1 MQQPD
6 VDAVRRRLR
15 VTNLQMSDPAIC
27 DVLGQAQYVGLYTM
41 KEGRTGNPEWEK
53 ASIEGAMFIVR
64 RSTEPKYNVIIKN
77 QLGNDDLIEVPS
89 ADWDL
94 DIHPNYLLY
103 RTGDGDIKGWWF
115 HDDDERKHILE
126 EIQMVLDDLKGNRN
140 APKVESWVGP
150 MNTVG
155 DAAAVGAPNPPVPPQ
170 NDVTAAPVGA
180 DEVMMSK
187 AKLRSVLVEMVTSDK
202 FLDDLLARLK
212 AGAAADKAGA

>member
-140 APKVESWVGP
+140 APK
-150 MNTVG
+150 
-155 DAAAVGAPNPPVPPQ
+155 APNPTVPAQ

-187 AKLRSVLVEMVTSDK
+187 ANC
-202 FLDDLLARLK
+202 
-212 AGAAADKAGA
+212 GACSSRW

>member
-126 EIQMVLDDLKGNRN
+126 EIQMVLEDLKGARN
-140 APKVESWVGP
+140 APK
-150 MNTVG
+150 
-155 DAAAVGAPNPPVPPQ
+155 AAPAQ
-170 NDVTAAPVGA
+170 NDVKAPASG

>member
-1 MQQPD
+1 
-6 VDAVRRRLR
+6 
-15 VTNLQMSDPAIC
+15 MSDPAIC

-140 APKVESWVGP
+140 APK
-150 MNTVG
+150 
-155 DAAAVGAPNPPVPPQ
+155 APNPPVPPQ

>member
-1 MQQPD
+1 
-6 VDAVRRRLR
+6 
-15 VTNLQMSDPAIC
+15 
-27 DVLGQAQYVGLYTM
+27 
-41 KEGRTGNPEWEK
+41 
-53 ASIEGAMFIVR
+53 MFIVR

-77 QLGNDDLIEVPS
+77 QLGNDDLIEVPT

-115 HDDDERKHILE
+115 HDDEERKHILK
-126 EIQMVLDDLKGNRN
+126 EISLVLDDLKGNRN
-140 APKVESWVGP
+140 APKISSP
-150 MNTVG
+150 AQH
-155 DAAAVGAPNPPVPPQ
+155 DVPEMHL
-170 NDVTAAPVGA
+170 GSE
-180 DEVMMSK
+180 EVMMSK

>member
-1 MQQPD
+1 MQPD

-15 VTNLQMSDPAIC
+15 VTNLQMQDPAIC

-41 KEGRTGNPEWEK
+41 KEGRSGNPEWEK

-64 RSTEPKYNVIIKN
+64 RTTEPKYNVIIKN
-77 QLGNDDLIEVPS
+77 QLGADDLIEVPT

-115 HDDDERKHILE
+115 HDDEERKHILQ
-126 EIQMVLDDLKGNRN
+126 EISVVLEDLKGSRN
-140 APKVESWVGP
+140 APPKAPASMP
-150 MNTVG
+150 MSMNEG
-155 DAAAVGAPNPPVPPQ
+155 KAQ
-170 NDVTAAPVGA
+170 FSS

-212 AGAAADKAGA
+212 AGAAADKAGQ

>member
-1 MQQPD
+1 MQPD

-15 VTNLQMSDPAIC
+15 VTNLQMQDPAIC

-41 KEGRTGNPEWEK
+41 KEGRSGNPEWEK

-77 QLGNDDLIEVPS
+77 QLGADDLIEVPT

-115 HDDDERKHILE
+115 HDDEERKHILQ
-126 EIQMVLDDLKGNRN
+126 EISVVLDDLKGRN
-140 APKVESWVGP
+140 APK
-150 MNTVG
+150 
-155 DAAAVGAPNPPVPPQ
+155 AAPAQ
-170 NDVTAAPVGA
+170 NDVKASPQMGSE
-180 DEVMMSK
+180 EVMMSK